1 MITTGAITCSIG
13 ILGIFACAAIRMN
26 NRNDTSIGPIAT
38 SIALMA
44 AGWGMMG

>member
-1 MITTGAITCSIG
+1 MIGALVFSAAT
-13 ILGIFACAAIRMN
+13 LGIFACAAIRMN

-44 AGWGMMG
+44 AGWGVMG